1 MFHREFNQSYKY
13 IAYSNPR
20 LLVRV
25 LYGTIWRLRE
35 KIRNEQLGFNG
46 DFVSEEAKR
55 EILIGGG
62 WKPTLYNAY
71 WESYGSFIGL
81 LAEFDGIPT
90 FPHGP
95 MGIFISNSAH
105 IGKKCVIFQQVTIGS
120 NMLKDSK
127 NQGAPQLEDNVYIG
141 AGAKLIGNIHIGK
154 NARIGANCIVVKDV
168 PDNSVAVMRGTEI
181 IRKSGELD
189 NEYVINLKH

>member
-1 MFHREFNQSYKY
+1 M
-13 IAYSNPR
+13 
-20 LLVRV
+20 
-25 LYGTIWRLRE
+25 
-35 KIRNEQLGFNG
+35 
-46 DFVSEEAKR
+46 
-55 EILIGGG
+55 
-62 WKPTLYNAY
+62 
-71 WESYGSFIGL
+71 
-81 LAEFDGIPT
+81 AEFEDIPI

-141 AGAKLIGNIHIGK
+141 AGAKLIGNIHVGK